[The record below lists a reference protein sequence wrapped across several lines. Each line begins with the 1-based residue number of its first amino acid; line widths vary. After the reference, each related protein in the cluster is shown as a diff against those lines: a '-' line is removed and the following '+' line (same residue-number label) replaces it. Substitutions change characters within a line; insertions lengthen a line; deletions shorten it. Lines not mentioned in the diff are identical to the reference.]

1 LVGLDDRYHRRMPP
15 IVIALTGGL
24 GNQLFQFAASLA
36 LAESTGR
43 GIQVCLRGYDR
54 PASRRLFLQVRRWWR
69 SIGADA
75 ARLHALEALVRRPEL
90 PGLTD
95 LAETTREQDRRLGLD
110 RRTLKRALGGSDLVG
125 VETLHES
132 DEVLEV
138 VAGRRSIPS
147 DRPILIAGFMQ
158 SDSIVAPQVES
169 IRRRLRLPVETPH
182 AARWVREVRAVPS
195 VAVHVRRGDY
205 TKKAFEKVFALL
217 SPSWYAGAADLVAT
231 RESQATWFVFSDDP
245 AWCREHL
252 KLPGECRFIESES
265 PVSPAEDLAIM
276 AACRHHIV
284 ANSTFSWW
292 GARLATGSG
301 VVVAPTRWTLDS
313 ASPPDLLPASWRNL
327 ENPASRREITSP

>member
-1 LVGLDDRYHRRMPP
+1 MPP

-43 GIQVCLRGYDR
+43 GIRVCLRGYDR

-95 LAETTREQDRRLGLD
+95 LAETSSAEDRQFGLD
-110 RRTLKRALGGSDLVG
+110 RRTLKQAMRGGEVAGLT
-125 VETLHES
+125 TLHETK
-132 DEVLEV
+132 DVLEV

-158 SDSIVAPQVES
+158 SDSIVARRIES
-169 IRRRLRLPVETPH
+169 VRDALHLPTGTAH

-231 RESQATWFVFSDDP
+231 REPQARWFVFSDDP

-252 KLPGECRFIESES
+252 KLPGEIRFVESDS

-301 VVVAPTRWTLDS
+301 VVVMPTCWTLDV
-313 ASPPDLLPASWRNL
+313 ASSRDLLARDWFELPNV
-327 ENPASRREITSP
+327 ASRDGGADP

>member
-1 LVGLDDRYHRRMPP
+1 MQP

-24 GNQLFQFAASLA
+24 GNQLFQFAAAVA
-36 LAESTGR
+36 LSESTGR
-43 GIQVCLRGYDR
+43 EIQVCLRGYDR
-54 PASRRLFLQVRRWWR
+54 PASRRLFLRIRRMLR
-69 SIGADA
+69 TIGADPD
-75 ARLHALEALVRRPEL
+75 RRHTIDALERRPEL
-90 PGLTD
+90 PGLVG
-95 LAETTREQDRRLGLD
+95 ASETSPRTDRRLGLE
-110 RRTLKRALGGSDLVG
+110 RRTLKRAMRGGDLGGI
-125 VETLHES
+125 ETLHES
-132 DEVLEV
+132 DQVLE
-138 VAGRRSIPS
+138 AISGRRSIPS

-169 IRRRLRLPVETPH
+169 LRRRLRLPVETPH
-182 AARWVREVRAVPS
+182 AERWIDEVAAVPS

-217 SPSWYAGAADLVAT
+217 SPSWYADAADLVAT
-231 RESQATWFVFSDDP
+231 RESQARWFVFSDDR

-292 GARLATGSG
+292 GARLSTRGG
-301 VVVAPTRWTLDS
+301 VVVMPTCWTLDGEPTRGLL
-313 ASPPDLLPASWRNL
+313 AQGWLDLPNV
-327 ENPASRREITSP
+327 ASRDGGSGP

>member
-1 LVGLDDRYHRRMPP
+1 MPP

-43 GIQVCLRGYDR
+43 GIRVCLRGYDR

-95 LAETTREQDRRLGLD
+95 LAETTREQDRRFGLD
-110 RRTLKRALGGSDLVG
+110 RRTLKLAMRGGDLGGVD
-125 VETLHES
+125 TLHEPA
-132 DEVLEV
+132 DVLAV
-138 VAGRRSIPS
+138 IDGTRSLS
-147 DRPILIAGFMQ
+147 ADRPALIAGFMQ
-158 SDSIVAPQVES
+158 SDSIVAPRIES
-169 IRRRLRLPVETPH
+169 VRDALHPPTGTSH
-182 AARWVREVRAVPS
+182 AARWIREVRAVPS

-217 SPSWYAGAADLVAT
+217 SPAWYREAADLVAT
-231 RESQATWFVFSDDP
+231 REPHARWFVFSDDR

-252 KLPGECRFIESES
+252 KLPGEIRFVESDS
-265 PVSPAEDLAIM
+265 PVSPAEDLAVM

-292 GARLATGSG
+292 GARLATGGG
-301 VVVAPTRWTLDS
+301 VVVMPACWTLDVES
-313 ASPPDLLPASWRNL
+313 SRDLLARDWFELPNV
-327 ENPASRREITSP
+327 ASRDGGADP